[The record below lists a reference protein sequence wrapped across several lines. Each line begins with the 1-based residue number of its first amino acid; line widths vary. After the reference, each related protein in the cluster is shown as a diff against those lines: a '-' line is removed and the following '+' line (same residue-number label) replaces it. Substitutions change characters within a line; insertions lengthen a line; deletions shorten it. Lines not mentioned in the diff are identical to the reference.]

1 MNVFQLFITIV
12 LLNPDLAVGSFS
24 EYQLY
29 CARLQRRHMLTV
41 EGFLRNGE
49 RQPGKNVHDS
59 EIDHASFKLY

>member
-29 CARLQRRHMLTV
+29 CARLQDVICLQSK
-41 EGFLRNGE
+41 GF
-49 RQPGKNVHDS
+49 S
-59 EIDHASFKLY
+59 EMESDNPEKMCMTQ